1 MLYEFKNYNKHGN
14 VRTRIVPGTKGKAFS
29 VNPKGL
35 GNYIGVR
42 VFKYEYHHELN
53 PPSLANIGGKRYIL
67 PTWQEVLPETELSDI
82 KWIKPKPKVKPKPIV
97 EISASSSDPNKTY
110 KTVYYPESGKFHC
123 NCPGRW
129 RAFDNRCKHIK
140 ALEKKVKVS

>member
-1 MLYEFKNYNKHGN
+1 MLYEFSNLNKHGN
-14 VRTRIVPGTKGKAFS
+14 IRTRVVSWPKGKAFGI
-29 VNPKGL
+29 NPKGF
-35 GNYIGVR
+35 GSFIAVK

-82 KWIKPKPKVKPKPIV
+82 KWIKPKPKAKQEPII
-97 EISASSSDPNKTY
+97 EIHTSSSNPNKTY
-110 KTVYYPESGKFHC
+110 KTIYYPESSKFHC

-129 RAFDNRCKHIK
+129 RAFDSRCKHIK
-140 ALEKKVKVS
+140 TLESKINK